1 MDQVANVEYNVV
13 VKTVNRVVRNNNSFY
28 LLWFST
34 FFIKIN
40 ITFARSD
47 LILVDFETFPIFV
60 ELRIVSF
67 LRCNFA
73 NCKFSTSGWES
84 RRPRPTSSQNSTRWK
99 GVIHAEGGCWLRSS
113 ARCGHKMLPREVR
126 KGRSPDRQKIAS
138 I

>member
-67 LRCNFA
+67 LRCSFA
-73 NCKFSTSGWES
+73 NCKFSTSG
-84 RRPRPTSSQNSTRWK
+84 
-99 GVIHAEGGCWLRSS
+99 
-113 ARCGHKMLPREVR
+113 
-126 KGRSPDRQKIAS
+126 
-138 I
+138 